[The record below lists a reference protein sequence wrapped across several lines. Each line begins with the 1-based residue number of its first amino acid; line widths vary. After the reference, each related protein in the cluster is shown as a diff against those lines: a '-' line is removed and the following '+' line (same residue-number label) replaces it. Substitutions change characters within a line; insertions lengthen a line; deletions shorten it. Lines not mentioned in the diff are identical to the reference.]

1 MNITD
6 TNYNILKTNYS
17 EFHNEIVN
25 AGSDFGGP
33 SIYFHNRSLEEKNK
47 NFLSDIHIENI
58 YATLVSWG
66 MHRMGNTTTKMVD
79 FTNFKNSILLQ
90 KETLL
95 KLKDLKIGNLEI
107 GIDELIE
114 QLKNIC
120 FSFQVSISN
129 SKIVGNSKTLAHILP
144 DLVPPID
151 RQYTIRFFTNEPRS
165 VDNTK
170 GLFKNLSDFK
180 NIDEEKKYFD
190 HILNKTFDF
199 VNHISANSNIILD
212 SKFNTS
218 YPKVF
223 DNFIMTYVKREK
235 NGA

>member
-6 TNYNILKTNYS
+6 TNYNFLKANYTD
-17 EFHNEIVN
+17 FQNNLINVGN
-25 AGSDFGGP
+25 DFGGP
-33 SIYFHNRSLEEKNK
+33 SLYFHKRSLEEKNK
-47 NFLSDIHIENI
+47 SFLSDTHIENI
-58 YATLVSWG
+58 YATLVAWG
-66 MHRMGNTTTKMVD
+66 MHRMGDTSTKMVD
-79 FTNFKNSILLQ
+79 FDVFKNSIINQ
-90 KETLL
+90 KDILIT
-95 KLKDLKIGNLEI
+95 LKDYKINDLNL
-107 GIDELIE
+107 DRNVLIE
-114 QLKNIC
+114 QLKSIC

-165 VDNTK
+165 AENTK

-190 HILNKTFDF
+190 HILIKTFDF
-199 VNHISANSNIILD
+199 VNHIFTDKNVILD
-212 SKFNTS
+212 GNFNTS
-218 YPKVF
+218 YPKIF